1 MKTIL
6 IGILCFGLWTSPI
19 SVAVQPK
26 AERSLLVKS
35 SVLHANPLT
44 VPNKDAEVWEWGEY
58 VADCW
63 NGYDSKGLY
72 TEVDKNKRT
81 IDGSPIDV
89 YTTKY
94 LSVTSPDCCTNSTK
108 GTIVWEVR
116 RAYDWQ
122 RAIGRVGKIKGMV
135 VADFASIILVVDNFN
150 KDQEYILAAKIAC
163 DALNIQ
169 IVTVDMQGVI
179 H

>member
-1 MKTIL
+1 MNFFT
-6 IGILCFGLWTSPI
+6 GILCFGLCASPI
-19 SVAVQPK
+19 FATVQPK

-35 SVLHANPLT
+35 SISHTNPLT
-44 VPNKDAEVWEWGEY
+44 VPCKDAEVWVWGEY
-58 VADCW
+58 VADRW
-63 NGYDSKGLY
+63 NGYDLDGHY
-72 TEVDKNKRT
+72 TEAKKDLRT
-81 IDGSPIDV
+81 IDGSPVDI

-94 LSVTSPDCCTNSTK
+94 LSTTTPDCPNRTK

-135 VADFASIILVVDNFN
+135 GSDFAGIVLVVDNFN

-163 DALNIQ
+163 DALNINM
-169 IVTVDMQGVI
+169 VTVDSQGEI
-179 H
+179 R